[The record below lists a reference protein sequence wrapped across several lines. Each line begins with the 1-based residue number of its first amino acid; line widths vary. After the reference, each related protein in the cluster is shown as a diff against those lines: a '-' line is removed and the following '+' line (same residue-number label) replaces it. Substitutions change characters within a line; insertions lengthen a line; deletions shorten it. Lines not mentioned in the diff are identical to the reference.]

1 MSKEQK
7 LKIEGDSTDANASVE
22 SQTSATVAELKESII
37 AQVKEEVVAELKE
50 SITEQVKKEVAAAMG
65 TQVVEEKKP
74 VTPFDSLTLEVEDR
88 KFKFN
93 YPAAGIESKK
103 GGYQNYTAEEIC
115 DKLNADVAKNLVAM
129 YDAEETSFITEIN

>member
-1 MSKEQK
+1 MSKE
-7 LKIEGDSTDANASVE
+7 LEAKIAQLEKDLTDAKASVK
-22 SQTSATVAELKESII
+22 SQISEAVS
-37 AQVKEEVVAELKE
+37 ELKE
-50 SITEQVKKEVAAAMG
+50 SITSQVKKEVAAAMG

-74 VTPFDSLTLEVEDR
+74 VTPFDSLTLEVGKR

-93 YPAAGIESKK
+93 YPAAGIENKK

-115 DKLNADVAKNLVAM
+115 DKLNDDVAKNLVAM